1 MTFWFLAI
9 GFLIIFFIIPIIIF
23 LIIGYLIDKQQRK
36 ESYMDTDDYS
46 KSP

>member
-9 GFLIIFFIIPIIIF
+9 GFLTIFFIIPIIIF
-23 LIIGYLIDKQQRK
+23 LIIGYLIDKQQRN
-36 ESYMDTDDYS
+36 ESRIDKNDYS